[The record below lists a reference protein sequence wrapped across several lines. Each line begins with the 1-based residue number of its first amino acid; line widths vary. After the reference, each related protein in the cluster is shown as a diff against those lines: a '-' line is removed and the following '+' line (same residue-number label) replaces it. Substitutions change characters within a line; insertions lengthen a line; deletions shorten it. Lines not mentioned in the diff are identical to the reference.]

1 MDEFVSRTHISSV
14 DFAQGALL
22 LVDKPEGWTSFD
34 VVNKIRGTIC
44 RVYNLQKIKVGHAGT
59 LDPMATGLLLICT
72 GKWTTKLSEFQGQDK
87 EYTGVMTL
95 GATTASYDKETP
107 IENHKPI
114 DHITEASIKEA
125 TICFVGEIDQVPPIY
140 SAIKVEGRPLYKSAR
155 KGQEVEIASRRVS
168 IHQFVI
174 VSVDLPHVNFKV
186 TCSKGTYIRSLV
198 HDMGHVLGCGAYLSA
213 LRRTRIGEYKV
224 EDAWMVE
231 ELVKVM
237 EERIERD

>member
-1 MDEFVSRTHISSV
+1 MDEFVTRAHISSV

-34 VVNKIRGTIC
+34 VVNKIRGTIR

-87 EYTGVMTL
+87 EYSGVMTL

-107 IENHKPI
+107 AENHKPF
-114 DHITEASIKEA
+114 DHITEVSIKEA
-125 TICFVGEIDQVPPIY
+125 AMRFVGEIDQVPPIY

-155 KGQEVEIASRRVS
+155 KGQDVEITLRRII

-174 VSVDLPHVNFKV
+174 VSVDLPLVHFKV

-198 HDMGHVLGCGAYLSA
+198 HDMGQMLRCGAYLSA
-213 LRRTRIGEYKV
+213 LRRTRIGAYNV
-224 EDAWMVE
+224 EDAWKVE
-231 ELVKVM
+231 ELVEAM
-237 EERIERD
+237 EARE